1 MIVTPLVDYARL
13 LDVLDVEG
21 ERLATSAT
29 GSDLEAEVAHLP
41 GMRLGEVV
49 RHVGSVY
56 RMVVSWL
63 HDGER
68 PTRWQR
74 EPAGGQS
81 LVDYLRA
88 GLLEVVDELSA
99 HDPLTGCPTWWPEHQ
114 NYGFWYRR
122 LAHETTV
129 HRFDVQMAGA
139 GALVGDIAPEVAL
152 DGVDEV
158 LTLWFTHR
166 LGVLGVSDVLP
177 GRIAV
182 RAGRR
187 RWLARITPTGTSAW
201 RADDDEEEPADAT
214 VSSDPAGMYLWLWG
228 RRPGAHVQESGNPA
242 LVQQLRDLL
251 RLATR

>member
-1 MIVTPLVDYARL
+1 MTVSPLVDYARL
-13 LDVLDVEG
+13 LDVLEIEG
-21 ERLATSAT
+21 ERLATSAA
-29 GSDLEAEVAHLP
+29 GSDPEVEVAHLP

-63 HDGER
+63 HDGQR
-68 PTRWQR
+68 PTTWQR
-74 EPAGGQS
+74 SPAESQS

-88 GLLEVVDELSA
+88 GLLEVVHELTQ
-99 HDPLTGCPTWWPEHQ
+99 HDPADGAPTWWPEHQ

-122 LAHETTV
+122 LAHETTI
-129 HRFDVQMAGA
+129 HRYDVQMTGA
-139 GALVGDIAPEVAL
+139 QAIVGGIAPELAL

-166 LGVLGVSDVLP
+166 LGVLGISDVRP
-177 GRIAV
+177 GRVAIHT
-182 RAGRR
+182 GTR
-187 RWLARITPTGTSAW
+187 RWIAQITPTGTSAW
-201 RADDDEEEPADAT
+201 RTEEDEKVDAI

-228 RRPGAHVQESGNPA
+228 RRPGARVLEAGDPDVVA
-242 LVQQLRDLL
+242 QLQDLL